1 MFSGNLRRYLGGAV
15 LAVVL
20 TGTTAIAEK
29 PQYLPVRA
37 QFQHNGQR
45 VLLEVAWTPE
55 QQALGLMYR
64 ERLVPD
70 RGMLFP
76 FYPPRPVQFWMKNM
90 RAPIDM
96 VFLRENRVIA
106 IYPNVPPCPRDP
118 CPTYGPDDLVDA
130 VIELAP
136 GRAQQLGLRVGDT
149 LIVRLIRPSGVPKR
163 E

>member
-1 MFSGNLRRYLGGAV
+1 MFSGNLRAYLSGAV

-20 TGTTAIAEK
+20 TGVAVLAQK
-29 PQYLPVRA
+29 PQHLPIRA
-37 QFQHNGQR
+37 QLQHNGQR
-45 VLLEVAWTPE
+45 VWLEVAWTPE

-64 ERLVPD
+64 ERIEPD

-90 RAPIDM
+90 RTPIDM
-96 VFLRENRVIA
+96 VFLHENRVVA
-106 IYPNVPPCPRDP
+106 IYAQVPPCPRDP
-118 CPTYGPDDLVDA
+118 CPTYGPPGPVDG

-136 GRAQQLGLRVGDT
+136 GRARELGLKVGDT
-149 LIVRLIRPSGVPKR
+149 LTVRLLRPTGAPKR

>member
-1 MFSGNLRRYLGGAV
+1 MFSGSLKAYLSSVV
-15 LAVVL
+15 LACVL
-20 TGTTAIAEK
+20 TGAAALAQK
-29 PQYLPVRA
+29 PQHLPIRA

-45 VLLEVAWTPE
+45 ILLEVAWTPE
-55 QQALGLMYR
+55 QQTLGLMYR
-64 ERLVPD
+64 ERLEPN

-96 VFLRENRVIA
+96 VFLYENKVIA
-106 IYPNVPPCPRDP
+106 IYPNVPPCRRNP
-118 CPTYGPDDLVDA
+118 CPTYGPDGLVDA

-136 GRAQQLGLRVGDT
+136 GRAQELGLKVGDT
-149 LIVRLIRPSGVPKR
+149 LIVRLIQPSGVPKR